1 MDGTPMVNKL
11 IQGNDLAYMRQETR
25 QAMPDLVDIQR
36 KSLVSDKQGGYTEG
50 WANAYQNVTARL
62 ASKGGSESVEEN
74 RREVQVDFTLAV
86 PYDQS
91 ILQTDRV
98 VHSSG
103 TYEVQSV
110 DAGKSWTTSKLCQMR
125 RL

>member
-1 MDGTPMVNKL
+1 MANTL
-11 IQGNDLAYMRQETR
+11 LQGNDLVYMRQATR
-25 QAMPDLVDIQR
+25 QAMPDVVDIQR

-110 DAGKSWTTSKLCQMR
+110 DAGKSWITSKLCQMR

>member
-1 MDGTPMVNKL
+1 MANEL
-11 IQGNDLAYMRQETR
+11 LQGNDLTYMRVETR
-25 QAMPDLVDIQR
+25 KAMPDAVDIQR
-36 KSLVSDKQGGYTEG
+36 KSLVSDKQGGYTESWG
-50 WANAYQNVTARL
+50 NAYQQIPARL
-62 ASKGGSESVEEN
+62 STKVGSESSDAG
-74 RREVQVDFTLAV
+74 RQDFQIDATLTV

-98 VHSSG
+98 VHPSG

-110 DAGKSWTTSKLCQMR
+110 DAGKSWASSKICLMR

>member
-1 MDGTPMVNKL
+1 MVNKL
-11 IQGNDLAYMRQETR
+11 VQGNDLVYMRQETR
-25 QAMPDLVDIQR
+25 QAMPDVVDIQR

-50 WANAYQNVTARL
+50 WANAYQNVIARL
-62 ASKGGSESVEEN
+62 ASKGISESVAEN
-74 RREVQVDFTLAV
+74 RRDIQADFTLAV

-91 ILQTDRV
+91 ILQADRV
-98 VHSSG
+98 VHTSG

-110 DAGKSWTTSKLCQMR
+110 DAGKSWITSKLCQMR

>member
-1 MDGTPMVNKL
+1 MANTL
-11 IQGNDLAYMRQETR
+11 LQGNDLVYMRQATR
-25 QAMPDLVDIQR
+25 QAMPDVVDIQR

>member
-1 MDGTPMVNKL
+1 MANLRVNL
-11 IQGNDLAYMRQETR
+11 DTAIFSTLNVAAVTNEASRQ
-25 QAMPDLVDIQR
+25 
-36 KSLVSDKQGGYTEG
+36 
-50 WANAYQNVTARL
+50 
-62 ASKGGSESVEEN
+62 
-74 RREVQVDFTLAV
+74 DFQIDATLTV

-98 VHSSG
+98 VHPSG

-110 DAGKSWTTSKLCQMR
+110 DAGKSWASSKICLMR

>member
-1 MDGTPMVNKL
+1 MANTL
-11 IQGNDLAYMRQETR
+11 IQGNDLAYMRAETR
-25 QAMPDLVDIQR
+25 KAMPDAVDVQR
-36 KSLVSDKQGGYTEG
+36 KSLVSDKQGGYTESWG
-50 WANAYQNVTARL
+50 NAYQQIPARL
-62 ASKGGSESVEEN
+62 STKVGQESNEAS
-74 RREVQVDFTLAV
+74 RQDFQFDATLTV